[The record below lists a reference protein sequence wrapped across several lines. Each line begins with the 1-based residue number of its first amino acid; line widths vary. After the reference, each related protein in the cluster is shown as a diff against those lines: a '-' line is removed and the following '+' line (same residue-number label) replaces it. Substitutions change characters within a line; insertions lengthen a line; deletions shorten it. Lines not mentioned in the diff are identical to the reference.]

1 MMPAVS
7 TDEVSSKPVTPE
19 LQFAVERF
27 LYAEARLL
35 EDNRFDEWL
44 DCFAADTRYWMPVRE
59 HIEESGAGQGAANGF
74 ALFDDDRQSLV
85 LRATRLKTGM
95 APSEVPPS
103 VTQRLIT
110 NVMVSPGA
118 APEEF
123 EVRSSF
129 VVYQERRGRHKVTF
143 FGRREDLLRRAAGR
157 FRIARRKI
165 ELAQTILPTTL
176 SIFF

>member
-1 MMPAVS
+1 MMAVVSPRAVS
-7 TDEVSSKPVTPE
+7 PEPVSPE
-19 LQFAVERF
+19 LQCAVERF

-35 EDNRFDEWL
+35 EENRFDEWL
-44 DCFAADTRYWMPVRE
+44 ECFAADVRYWMPVRE
-59 HIEESGAGQGAANGF
+59 HIEGAGDVAGTANGF
-74 ALFDDDRQSLV
+74 ALYDDDKQSLV

-103 VTQRLIT
+103 VTQRLVT
-110 NVMVSPGA
+110 NVMVSGA
-118 APEEF
+118 AAAGEF

-143 FGRREDLLRRAAGR
+143 FGRREDLLRRADGR
-157 FRIARRKI
+157 FQIGRRKI
-165 ELAQTILPTTL
+165 ELAQTVLPTTL